1 MKRIILTL
9 GTIAATAVTLT
20 NCKKAEITP
29 AHSGEFA
36 IIASA
41 SDTKTTNDGLK
52 TVWAS
57 GDALNVFHAAAG
69 AAEYGLNDKFTV
81 SDIASG
87 RFEGTLGEELAATND
102 WYALYP
108 YNVNVITPAATTKG
122 YLTVGGKSQ
131 KQQGNNSKAHLAGT
145 NMPLYAVAKAVAA
158 AETPN
163 LTMHQLCS
171 VIEVK
176 VKNSTSAP
184 LAVNSVSFTGTEDI
198 CGTYYID
205 ITGATPVY
213 TASGANYVY
222 PKVELSVTGAVI
234 PSNEVASYFIAIKP
248 FSASEGTLKLAV
260 NGLEKSLNLTS
271 AVTFTAG
278 RIKTLNFT
286 YDDEPESLPSVDNS
300 VDPYTCGF
308 ESAEGF
314 TAGSSYNNATP
325 KVDGHDGAK
334 WSSVYGTA
342 STNAALAGSNSM
354 QCRWYTSAATTFGY
368 AQTEFTL
375 TKVGH
380 VSFKA
385 AATNNLKVALYYK
398 TTSDWVLADTFDLT
412 TSSAKYSYT
421 PSTVLADAQLRFV
434 LVTPDTKPTA
444 TSNIRIDDVSVSAE
458 APAAPVLTS
467 ISVSGQKTK
476 FTKGDTFA
484 FGGTVTALYSD
495 ESTKNVTSSATFSGY
510 DMANAGTQTV
520 IVKYSEGAIEK
531 TASYDITV
539 SAGAVPFEWSGGDK
553 ASLTGMTGVTAYGL
567 GSDYAASNA
576 PYRVKLDTTGDYVI
590 IEVGFEIQSV
600 QLTVK
605 MLGGANTSS
614 IAIQESTAKDGTFTD
629 VQTMTISGAMNDVV
643 DFTTTNAFKS
653 GSRAVKLY
661 FTKGSNVGLG
671 YIKITPKE

>member
-1 MKRIILTL
+1 MKKILFSL
-9 GTIAATAVTLT
+9 GILVAATMTLT
-20 NCKKAEITP
+20 NCKKAEVTIP
-29 AHSGEFA
+29 ASYGDFSIFA
-36 IIASA
+36 NLG
-41 SDTKTTNDGLK
+41 TKTANDGMA
-52 TVWAS
+52 TVWAAD
-57 GDALNVFHAAAG
+57 DALNVFHAVAG
-69 AAEYGLNDKFTV
+69 TTVYGSNDKFTV
-81 SDIASG
+81 TDIAGG
-87 RFEGTLGEELAATND
+87 RFEGSLTEELAASND
-102 WYALYP
+102 WYAIYP
-108 YNVNVITPAATTKG
+108 YNSNVITPAATTKG

-131 KQQGNNSKAHLAGT
+131 KQQGNNSKAHLAGSH
-145 NMPLYAVAKAVAA
+145 MPLYAVAKGVVSSAS
-158 AETPN
+158 PS

-184 LAVNSVSFTGTEDI
+184 LTVNSVSFTGTEDI

-205 ITGATPVY
+205 ITGASPVY

-222 PKVELSVTGAVI
+222 PKAELAVTGAEI
-234 PSNEVASYFIAIKP
+234 LSNETASYFIAIKP

-260 NGLEKSLNLTS
+260 NGLEKSVNLTS
-271 AVTFTAG
+271 EVTFTAG

-354 QCRWYTSAATTFGY
+354 QCRWYTGAATTFGY

-375 TKVGH
+375 TKVGY

-520 IVKYSEGAIEK
+520 TVKYSEGAIEK

-567 GSDYAASNA
+567 GSDYAVGNA
-576 PYRVKLDTTGDYVI
+576 PYRVKLDNTGDYVI

-605 MLGGANTSS
+605 MIGGENTSS

-629 VQTMTISGAMNDVV
+629 VQTMTISGATNTVV